1 MNDQV
6 VEWFRTEGA
15 WWACSFVFHALLAC
29 AMMLVA
35 TKDDRQQI
43 GEAPSLGDAQ
53 IDQPEQPKL
62 EKFEVGDPPLDPTEL
77 TTESLTL
84 MQPPGGPKQEEKFYD
99 KSDTFSEA
107 GGGIQTTAAGPQ
119 LGGLGGFNAFA
130 PGLGVAATG
139 KGGVGISAGTGAAPG
154 AGGGGSGFGGRGTG
168 HRKYMAGAFGG
179 TKTSER
185 AVAAAL
191 NWLYRHQSPDGSWG
205 LDNYVK
211 MCKDPSCTGPGNV
224 QSQAGATAMALLPYL
239 AAGQT
244 HESPGP
250 YKTTIY
256 RGLYWLMS
264 HQTPAGDLSAKS
276 SSQMYSHG
284 LAAIAICEAYGL
296 SKDRTVGAAAQK
308 AVRFIVDS
316 QNKRTGGWRYTP
328 GEEGDTSVVGWQ
340 VMALKSAMMAGIYVD
355 HGVFD
360 LAKQFLKSCSS
371 GAYGGQFCYQPGA
384 GATPTMSAVG
394 LLCNQYLGAQRSDP
408 LMTEGVGVLMSN
420 LPDNNARSLYY
431 WYYAT
436 QVMHNVPG
444 PEWETWN
451 RKMRKALIES
461 QVKERCAAGSWD
473 PEKPSKDPWSD
484 AGGRIMVTSLACLSL
499 EVYYRYL
506 PLYKLDAEAGA
517 KGAVPPAA
525 APPAAAPPAAAPPA
539 AAKPAAAP
547 PAAAPPAAAPPAAA
561 PPAAAPPAAAPP
573 AAAPP
578 AAAPPAAPQP
588 AAPPAKK

>member
-1 MNDQV
+1 
-6 VEWFRTEGA
+6 
-15 WWACSFVFHALLAC
+15 
-29 AMMLVA
+29 
-35 TKDDRQQI
+35 
-43 GEAPSLGDAQ
+43 
-53 IDQPEQPKL
+53 
-62 EKFEVGDPPLDPTEL
+62 
-77 TTESLTL
+77 
-84 MQPPGGPKQEEKFYD
+84 
-99 KSDTFSEA
+99 
-107 GGGIQTTAAGPQ
+107 
-119 LGGLGGFNAFA
+119 
-130 PGLGVAATG
+130 
-139 KGGVGISAGTGAAPG
+139 
-154 AGGGGSGFGGRGTG
+154 
-168 HRKYMAGAFGG
+168 
-179 TKTSER
+179 
-185 AVAAAL
+185 
-191 NWLYRHQSPDGSWG
+191 
-205 LDNYVK
+205 
-211 MCKDPSCTGPGNV
+211 
-224 QSQAGATAMALLPYL
+224 MALLPYL

-284 LAAIAICEAYGL
+284 LASIAICEAYGL

-308 AVRFIVDS
+308 AVRFIVDA

-328 GEEGDTSVVGWQ
+328 VEEGDTSVVGWQ

-371 GAYGGQFCYQPGA
+371 GAYGGQFCYVPGQ

-394 LLCNQYLGAQRSDP
+394 LLCNQYLGTQRNDP
-408 LMTEGVGVLMSN
+408 LMTEGVGVLMGN

-444 PEWETWN
+444 PEWESWN

-461 QVKERCAAGSWD
+461 QIKEKCAAGSWD
-473 PEKPSKDPWSD
+473 PDKGPPSTPCSKDPWSE

-517 KGAVPPAA
+517 KGAIPPAA
-525 APPAAAPPAAAPPA
+525 APPPAAPPAAAPLPAAPPAAAPPPAAPPAAAPPA
-539 AAKPAAAP
+539 AAKPAAPAAVAPPAVAP
-547 PAAAPPAAAPPAAA
+547 PAAAPPAVVPPAS
-561 PPAAAPPAAAPP
+561 
-573 AAAPP
+573 
-578 AAAPPAAPQP
+578 
-588 AAPPAKK
+588 PPAKK